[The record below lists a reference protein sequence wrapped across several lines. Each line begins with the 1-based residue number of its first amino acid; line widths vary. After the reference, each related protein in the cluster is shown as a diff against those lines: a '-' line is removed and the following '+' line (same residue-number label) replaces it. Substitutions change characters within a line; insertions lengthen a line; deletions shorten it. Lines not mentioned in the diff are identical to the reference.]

1 MLLISGRR
9 EGGREENQ
17 RCVDAVDQ
25 WDEKWSREGKKRRGE
40 RWLDMGGASMWL
52 LRFSLQ
58 NATD

>member
-1 MLLISGRR
+1 MDAAATD
-9 EGGREENQ
+9 Q